1 MRIALFSGNYN
12 YLREGANQTLNRLV
26 RFLEARGDAVRVYSP
41 VTNTPAFE
49 PAGTLVPVPSITLPV
64 RKEFRL
70 ALGMPAAIRRDV
82 EAFAPDLIHL
92 STPDILNTRAL
103 SFARKRGIPVV
114 ASQHTLFE
122 TYLDH
127 YGLGWARP
135 LAEAHLARFYRRC
148 SHVLVPMTALIP
160 PMEKARGDSRVS
172 LFTRG
177 IDRARFDPARRD
189 PAWRRA
195 QGIGDHEVAV
205 LFFGR
210 LVLEK
215 GVHTYVTTLRALLD
229 RGLPVRPLVIGA
241 GPAEAEFRE
250 LPGVVLAGHLEGEA
264 LSAAVASAD
273 MMLHAS
279 TTEAFG
285 NVLLEAMASGLP
297 VVCTD
302 CPSARTIFDHGRTGL
317 ITPPGDIA
325 AHAALAGGLVGDP
338 ALRQAMGR
346 AAREESALFDWNSA
360 LQAVAD
366 TYDRLVGDNAPAQ
379 SSGICQRIAPV

>member
-26 RFLEARGDAVRVYSP
+26 RFLEGRGDVVRVYSP
-41 VTNTPAFE
+41 VTDTPAFE
-49 PAGTLVPVPSITLPV
+49 PAGTLVPVPSVRLPV
-64 RKEFRL
+64 RGEFRL
-70 ALGMPAAIRRDV
+70 ALGLPAAIRRDV
-82 EAFAPDLIHL
+82 AAFAPDLVHL

-103 SFARKRGIPVV
+103 TFARARGIPVV

-122 TYLDH
+122 TYLEH

-148 SHVLVPMTALIP
+148 SHVLVPMAALIP
-160 PMEKARGDSRVS
+160 PMMAARGDASVS

-177 IDRARFDPARRD
+177 IDRARFDPAHRD
-189 PAWRRA
+189 MAWRRA
-195 QGIGDHEVAV
+195 HGIGEDEVAV

-215 GVHTYVTTLRALLD
+215 GIHTYIDTLRALQD

-241 GPAEAEFRE
+241 GPAEAEFRR
-250 LPGVVLAGHLEGEA
+250 LPGAVLAGHLEGAA

-273 MMLHAS
+273 LMLHAS

-285 NVLLEAMASGLP
+285 NVLLEAAASGLP

-302 CPSARTIFDHGRTGL
+302 CPSARTILDPDRTGL
-317 ITPPGDIA
+317 IAPVGDIP
-325 AHAALAGGLVGDP
+325 AHAALVAALVEDP
-338 ALRQAMGR
+338 ARRQAMGQAAR
-346 AAREESALFDWNSA
+346 AASAAFDWDSA

-366 TYDRLVGDNAPAQ
+366 TYARLVGDRM
-379 SSGICQRIAPV
+379 SG

>member
-26 RFLEARGDAVRVYSP
+26 RFLEGQGHVVRVYSP
-41 VTNTPAFE
+41 VTDTPAFE
-49 PAGTLVPVPSITLPV
+49 PAGTLVPVPSVRLPV
-64 RKEFRL
+64 RGEFRL

-82 EAFAPDLIHL
+82 TAFAPDIVHL

-103 SFARKRGIPVV
+103 TLARARGLPVV

-122 TYLDH
+122 TYLEH

-148 SHVLVPMTALIP
+148 SHVLVPMEPLIP
-160 PMEKARGDSRVS
+160 PMMATRGDACVS

-177 IDRARFDPARRD
+177 IDRARFDPAHRD
-189 PAWRRA
+189 MAWRRA
-195 QGIGDHEVAV
+195 QGIGDDEVAV

-215 GVHTYVTTLRALLD
+215 GIHTYVGALRALID

-241 GPAEAEFRE
+241 GPAETEFRS
-250 LPGVVLAGHLEGEA
+250 LPGAVLAGHLEGQA

-273 MMLHAS
+273 LMLHAS

-285 NVLLEAMASGLP
+285 NVLLEAAASGLP

-302 CPSARTIFDHGRTGL
+302 CPSARTILDPGRTGL
-317 ITPPGDIA
+317 IAPVGDIP
-325 AHAALAGGLVGDP
+325 AHAELVAALVQDP
-338 ALRQAMGR
+338 ARRRAMGR
-346 AAREESALFDWNSA
+346 AAREASATFDWTSA

-366 TYDRLVGDNAPAQ
+366 TYARLVGDRA
-379 SSGICQRIAPV
+379 G